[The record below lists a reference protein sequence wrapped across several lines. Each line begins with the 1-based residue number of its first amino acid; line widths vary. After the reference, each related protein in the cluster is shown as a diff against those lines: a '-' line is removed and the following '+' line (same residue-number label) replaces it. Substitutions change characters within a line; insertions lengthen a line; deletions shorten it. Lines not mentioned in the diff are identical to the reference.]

1 MTIASI
7 MFYTYY
13 HRVMKQPCRVD
24 VSCPQFVDK
33 EPEGK
38 RVMRVI
44 CWIISH
50 PNSVPLNNES
60 IYFVHELAVW
70 PGLGGNNPLVVIW
83 DSSKPGN

>member
-1 MTIASI
+1 
-7 MFYTYY
+7 
-13 HRVMKQPCRVD
+13 MKQPCRVD